1 MVDTQRVYNIWLHKE
16 EFSAEG
22 WAQLLDNFGVDE
34 DIRDRTFAIDVG
46 DADVIAKPAREED
59 Y

>member
-1 MVDTQRVYNIWLHKE
+1 MVDTQKVGNVWFHKTD
-16 EFSAEG
+16 FCAEG
-22 WAQLLDNFGVDE
+22 WAKLLDNFGIDE
-34 DIRDRTFAIDVG
+34 DIRDRAFAIDIW

>member
-1 MVDTQRVYNIWLHKE
+1 MVDTQRVNNIWLYKE

-22 WAQLLDNFGVDE
+22 WTQLLDNFGVGE
-34 DIRDRTFAIDVG
+34 DIRDRTFAIDIW